1 MTSGHHHGIGAHR
14 GASADARSSRV
25 TGSTLLRT
33 FGVPVAA
40 VLGGAAVAALVAA
53 ATHWAGA
60 ESAAVYGALGAITA
74 GIIGTLGLR
83 GAREAHADP
92 RDELVA
98 AASPLHPLQKRL
110 MAEAPGTYVHSLA
123 VANLSETAAEAV
135 GADAL
140 VARVGAYYH
149 DIGKLADPYC
159 FFENSEEGD
168 CPHQG
173 TDPIAA
179 ARVIMAHVPDGAAL
193 ARQSGLPE
201 QVCEIVS
208 QHHGTSLVRYFYHQ
222 AALQDAGVYET
233 DFRYPGSRPQSR
245 EAAIVMIADSSE
257 ASVRALAQPD
267 PSEVRERVGAVLR
280 ERKADG
286 QLDECGLTDAEL
298 GTIADVIARGLVSF
312 RHVRLAYPAPE

>member
-1 MTSGHHHGIGAHR
+1 MSSGHGQGIGAR
-14 GASADARSSRV
+14 RTASSGAESNAASS
-25 TGSTLLRT
+25 GGLLRAYW
-33 FGVPVAA
+33 VPVAA
-40 VLGGAAVAALVAA
+40 VLAGAAVAALAAA
-53 ATHWAGA
+53 ATRWTGA
-60 ESAAVYGALGAITA
+60 QAAAVYGALGAITA

-83 GAREAHADP
+83 STRETHAGP
-92 RDELVA
+92 HDELVA

-123 VANLSETAAEAV
+123 VANLSEAAAEAV

-173 TDPIAA
+173 TDPAAA
-179 ARVIMAHVPDGAAL
+179 ARVIMSHVPDGAAL
-193 ARQSGLPE
+193 ARQAGLPE
-201 QVCEIVS
+201 RVCEIVS
-208 QHHGTSLVRYFYHQ
+208 EHHGTSLVRYFYHQ
-222 AALQDAGVYET
+222 AALEDAAVYES
-233 DFRYPGSRPQSR
+233 DFRYAGFHPRSR

-267 PSEVRERVGAVLR
+267 PSEVRERVDSVVQ
-280 ERKADG
+280 ERKQDG

-298 GTIADVIARGLVSF
+298 GTVADTIARGLVSF